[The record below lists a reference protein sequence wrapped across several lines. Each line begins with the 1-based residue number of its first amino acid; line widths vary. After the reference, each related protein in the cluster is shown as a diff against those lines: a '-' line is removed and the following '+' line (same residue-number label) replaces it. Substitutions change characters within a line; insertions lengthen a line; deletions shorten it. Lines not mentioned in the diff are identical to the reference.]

1 MKITPYASII
11 LVLSILFISCE
22 GEVLPKPKGYLSL
35 EYPLPK
41 YAKVQSDCPYAF
53 DKNELALI
61 DPQNN
66 CWINLE
72 YPALNGTI
80 HLSYVPV
87 NGNLNQLLEDV
98 QKLTYEHAVKADA
111 IDPTVYENKEQGV
124 YGMVYEVSG
133 NAASQAQFYVTDSTK
148 HFLTGSLYFNARPNY
163 DSIFPAVMY
172 IKKDI
177 RKLVESLEW
186 KH

>member
-1 MKITPYASII
+1 MNIIKYTSIFL
-11 LVLSILFISCE
+11 LVSILLSSCE
-22 GEVLPKPKGYLSL
+22 DEVLPKPKAFLRL
-35 EYPLPK
+35 QYPTPQ
-41 YAKVQSDCPYAF
+41 YAKVQSDCPYTF

-61 DPQNN
+61 SPKKN

-72 YPALNGTI
+72 YPALNGTL

-111 IDPTVYENKEQGV
+111 IDPTIYDNKEQGV
-124 YGMVYEVSG
+124 YGIVYEVEG

-148 HFLTGSLYFNARPNY
+148 HFLTGSLYFNAIPNY
-163 DSIFPAVMY
+163 DSIYPAVVY

-177 RKLVESLEW
+177 RKLIESLEW
-186 KH
+186 KE